1 MGCWS
6 SVNVDQDEQFL
17 QCGQYPAHTVML
29 AGQSLHALI
38 NRQMTSLWATLL
50 NDSKSYG
57 SIDEH
62 LSTLA
67 WLQTACKCD
76 DRGTSDAKKCQSN
89 YEESS
94 RWQVQLFATTS
105 NKLMFFGHG

>member
-1 MGCWS
+1 MLRITFGIRHNKQLTHYVFYFDS
-6 SVNVDQDEQFL
+6 SKITFSIGLVDRVFNFRSKSLYSVNVDQDEQFL

-57 SIDEH
+57 SIDRASVYIG
-62 LSTLA
+62 LVTNCL
-67 WLQTACKCD
+67 
-76 DRGTSDAKKCQSN
+76 
-89 YEESS
+89 
-94 RWQVQLFATTS
+94 
-105 NKLMFFGHG
+105 